1 MADRITIY
9 HNPDC
14 GTSRDALAL
23 IEAAGVRPAV
33 ELYLEAG
40 WTRVGLVHLLTRA
53 GATPRDWLRLRNS
66 PAEDLGLTGPDVREE
81 AILEAMLVHPI
92 LVERPVVE
100 TPKGVRL
107 CRPAAVV
114 GELL

>member
-1 MADRITIY
+1 MDAG
-9 HNPDC
+9 
-14 GTSRDALAL
+14 GTGSLVDEGRGV
-23 IEAAGVRPAV
+23 AARLV
-33 ELYLEAG
+33 AG
-40 WTRVGLVHLLTRA
+40 AQFAGGGLGLDRA
-53 GATPRDWLRLRNS
+53 GRA
-66 PAEDLGLTGPDVREE
+66 EE